1 MKRKGNNLIGF
12 GGIAAVWIMASLLLP
27 DRIMPGPLETSI
39 RMITLIGDGML
50 LHLAA
55 SVLRLMVA
63 VAGAVGLGV
72 PIGLAMGLHPKLDR
86 FLSPIAYVF
95 YPIPKIALLPVFMI
109 LLGIGNAAK
118 ITLVI
123 TIIIFQL
130 LLAARDGVRELPDDI
145 LLAARSLDLPLRMYY
160 LDVVIPAVLPRLFTA
175 LRLCVGIS
183 FSVIFFSESFA
194 TRYGIGYFIMNAWAQ
209 VLYIDMYSGILA
221 LSITGFLVFK
231 AIDFFQ
237 KVSCPWLSPPAA
249 NYQNF
254 SWR

>member
-1 MKRKGNNLIGF
+1 VNRKGNALVGF
-12 GGIAAVWIMASLLLP
+12 GGIVGVWIMASLLLP

-55 SVLRLMVA
+55 SVLRLATA
-63 VAGAVGLGV
+63 VAGAVVLGV

-118 ITLVI
+118 IILVI

-160 LDVVIPAVLPRLFTA
+160 RDVVIPAVLPRLFTA

-209 VLYIDMYSGILA
+209 VLYIDMYAGILA

-231 AIDFFQ
+231 AIDLLQ
-237 KVSCPWLSPPAA
+237 RISCPWLAPPAA